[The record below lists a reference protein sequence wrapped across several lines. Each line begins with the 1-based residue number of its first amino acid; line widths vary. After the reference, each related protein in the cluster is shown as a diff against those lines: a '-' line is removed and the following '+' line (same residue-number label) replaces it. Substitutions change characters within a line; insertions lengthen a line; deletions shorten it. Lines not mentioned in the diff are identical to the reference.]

1 MTIDMMNLEEQSTS
15 QPEKRVNSEAIK
27 ALNRANGNGELVL
40 SLLHY
45 ETLKRARKRLVSK
58 EPICFIKSENPL
70 ILAHYKK
77 ILIDYISTKKDRSVV
92 YYKGGSVDA
101 MLSVINTSMES
112 YSTDKVF
119 SQKNNILARD
129 KLILVIEREE
139 DLIDDEWALLDLFK
153 SDLRFGPMGII
164 ASTSSSVR
172 DVDIDRVPREFLFEF
187 EELNREEFEVLD
199 QVEIPQRFSHGYE
212 YIQIRNEGSNDI
224 ESKEDE
230 SDRLG
235 QQEILSSGSV
245 RSRLVSAMTDGELS
259 ALVFLILLAFEIA
272 YFFGR
277 SGILG

>member
-245 RSRLVSAMTDGELS
+245 RSRLVSAITDGELS

>member
-15 QPEKRVNSEAIK
+15 QPEKRVNCEAIK

-112 YSTDKVF
+112 YSMDKVF

-139 DLIDDEWALLDLFK
+139 DLIDDEWALLDIFK

-164 ASTSSSVR
+164 ASTSSSLR
-172 DVDIDRVPREFLFEF
+172 DVDIERVPKEFLFEF

-259 ALVFLILLAFEIA
+259 TLMFLTLLALEIA